1 MDKQHRFYVA
11 GHKGMVGS
19 AIVRA
24 LKNDPTFERN
34 SILLTATREE
44 LDLTRQSDVRSWF
57 EQNKPSTVIIAAAK
71 VGGIYANNTYP
82 YDFLAENLKI
92 EINLIQEA
100 FNNKA
105 DKLVFLG
112 SSCIYPKLAEQPIR
126 EEYLLNGELEKTNE
140 WYAIA
145 KIAGIKLCDSLRLQ
159 HKFNAISLMPT
170 NLYGPGDN
178 YHSTNSHVMPA
189 MIKRFDEAV
198 KNKLDKVVC
207 WGSGEPKREFLH
219 VDDLATAVI
228 HSLKYWNP
236 DDLSAPKHED
246 GSTLGYLNV
255 GTGKDISINSLANL
269 IADQMGY
276 KGEIVWDKSKPDGT
290 PRKVLDVSRLKS
302 LGWSAKINLETGLES
317 TIKDYQSK
325 GSLRN

>member
-1 MDKQHRFYVA
+1 MDKQERVYVA

-19 AIVRA
+19 AVVRA
-24 LKNDPTFERN
+24 LKNDPIFESN
-34 SILLTATREE
+34 SNLLTATREE
-44 LDLTRQSDVRSWF
+44 LDLTRQSDVQRWF

-71 VGGIYANNTYP
+71 VGGIYANKTYP
-82 YDFLAENLKI
+82 YDFLADNLNI

-100 FNNKA
+100 FKNKV
-105 DKLVFLG
+105 DKLIFLG
-112 SSCIYPKLAEQPIR
+112 SSCIYPKLAQQPIR

-178 YHSTNSHVMPA
+178 YHSANSHVMPA
-189 MIKRFDEAV
+189 MIKRFDEAR
-198 KNKLDKVVC
+198 KNKLDQVVC
-207 WGSGEPKREFLH
+207 WGTGEPKRGFLH
-219 VDDLATAVI
+219 VDDLAAAVI
-228 HSLKYWNP
+228 HCLKYWNP
-236 DDLSAPKHED
+236 EDVSAPKHED
-246 GSTLGYLNV
+246 GSKLGYLNV
-255 GTGKDISINSLANL
+255 GTGKDISIKSLANL
-269 IADQMGY
+269 IAEQIGY

-290 PRKVLDVSRLKS
+290 PRKVLDVSRINS
-302 LGWSAKINLETGLES
+302 LGWTANIKLEKGVEA
-317 TIKDYQSK
+317 TIKDYQTK